1 MGIADNGESGSRGNE
16 NNSSKIELRRIIL
29 GVIVSILS
37 LAAVLYFTDFN
48 QLINALRLADYRL
61 IGYAVITTF
70 IWLFIRTA
78 FWRTLLREKATF
90 KDVFWT
96 INEGYLINNLLPLRL
111 GEFARAYLLSRKS
124 VLTFWEIF
132 STIVIERVLDLTIA
146 VGFLFGAIP
155 TLVGGPWELSVGI
168 NTAIL
173 VSTVLIMLFILA
185 RYRDLALN
193 NYRSLGTRFP
203 LILRIGGNAV
213 PEFLQGLSVLTDGW
227 RFVRAVGLAGLNWGF
242 MILQYYILLRAF
254 FPEAEWFW
262 AIVTLTIAALGM
274 SAPSSP
280 GALGVFEAAVV
291 GALQLFG
298 VDASIALAMAIT
310 THLLQYLVTGVLG
323 VYGLIR
329 DGESLLGLFHRI
341 RGFQPGTAR

>member
-1 MGIADNGESGSRGNE
+1 MGIADSGDSTSGGDQQI
-16 NNSSKIELRRIIL
+16 SSKLELRRIIL

-37 LAAVLYFTDFN
+37 IAVVLYFADLR

-61 IGYAVITTF
+61 IGYAVITTL

-78 FWRTLLREKATF
+78 LWRTLLREKATY

-132 STIVIERVLDLTIA
+132 STIIIERVLDLTIA
-146 VGFLFGAIP
+146 VGILFGSIP
-155 TLVGGPWELSVGI
+155 ALVRGPLEWSVGV

-173 VSTVLIMLFILA
+173 VSIVLIVLFLLA
-185 RYRDLALN
+185 RYRDKTLHI
-193 NYRSLGTRFP
+193 YRNLGTRFP
-203 LILRIGGNAV
+203 LILRIGGDAV
-213 PEFLQGLSVLTDGW
+213 PEFLQGISVLTDGW
-227 RFVRAVGLAGLNWGF
+227 RFVRAVGLVILNWGF
-242 MILQYYILLRAF
+242 MILQYYILLLAF
-254 FPEAEWFW
+254 FPQAEWLW
-262 AIVTLTIAALGM
+262 AVVTLTIAALGM

-280 GALGVFEAAVV
+280 GALGVYEAAVV

-298 VDASIALAMAIT
+298 VDASVALAMAIT

-329 DGESLLGLFHRI
+329 DGESLLNLFHRI
-341 RGFQPGTAR
+341 RRFQPGAAR

>member
-1 MGIADNGESGSRGNE
+1 MGIADNGEGASRGDQKK
-16 NNSSKIELRRIIL
+16 SSKIELRRIIL

-37 LAAVLYFTDFN
+37 LAAVIYFTDLD

-61 IGYAVITTF
+61 IGYAVITTL
-70 IWLFIRTA
+70 IWLLIRTA
-78 FWRTLLREKATF
+78 FWRTLLRENAAF
-90 KDVFWT
+90 NDVFWT

-132 STIVIERVLDLTIA
+132 STIIIERVLDLTIA
-146 VGFLFGAIP
+146 VGILFGSIP
-155 TLVGGPWELSVGI
+155 TLVAGPVEWSVGI

-173 VSTVLIMLFILA
+173 VSTVLIVLFLLA

-193 NYRSLGTRFP
+193 TYRSLGFRFP

-213 PEFLQGLSVLTDGW
+213 PEFLHGLSVLTDGW
-227 RFVRAVGLAGLNWGF
+227 RFLRAVGLAVLNWGF

-254 FPEAEWFW
+254 FPEAEWLW
-262 AIVTLTIAALGM
+262 AVVTLTIAALGM

-280 GALGVFEAAVV
+280 GALGVYEAAVV
-291 GALQLFG
+291 GALLLFG

-310 THLLQYLVTGVLG
+310 THLLQYFVTGVLG
-323 VYGLIR
+323 IYGLIR
-329 DGESLLGLFHRI
+329 DGESLMDLFHRI
-341 RGFQPGTAR
+341 RRFQPGSAG

>member
-1 MGIADNGESGSRGNE
+1 MGIADNGESASRGNE
-16 NNSSKIELRRIIL
+16 NNSSKIGLRRIIL

-37 LAAVLYFTDFN
+37 LAAVLYFTDLN
-48 QLINALRLADYRL
+48 QLISALRLADYRL

-132 STIVIERVLDLTIA
+132 STIVIERVLDLT
-146 VGFLFGAIP
+146 
-155 TLVGGPWELSVGI
+155 
-168 NTAIL
+168 TAIL

-227 RFVRAVGLAGLNWGF
+227 RFVRAVGLVGLNWGF

-262 AIVTLTIAALGM
+262 AVVTLTIAALGM

>member
-1 MGIADNGESGSRGNE
+1 MGIADNGESASRGDQK
-16 NNSSKIELRRIIL
+16 NSSKIELRRIIL

-37 LAAVLYFTDFN
+37 LAAVLYFADLG

-61 IGYAVITTF
+61 IGYAVITTL

-78 FWRTLLREKATF
+78 FWRTLLREKAAF
-90 KDVFWT
+90 NDVFWA

-146 VGFLFGAIP
+146 VGFLIGSIP
-155 TLVGGPWELSVGI
+155 VLVGGSLEWSVGL

-173 VSTVLIMLFILA
+173 VSTVLIVLFLLA
-185 RYRDLALN
+185 RYRELALN
-193 NYRSLGTRFP
+193 TYRSLGTRFP
-203 LILRIGGNAV
+203 LVIRIGGNAV
-213 PEFLQGLSVLTDGW
+213 PEFLHGLSVLTDGW
-227 RFVRAVGLAGLNWGF
+227 RFVSAVGLAVLNWGF
-242 MILQYYILLRAF
+242 MILQYFILLRAF
-254 FPEAEWFW
+254 FPEAEWLW
-262 AIVTLTIAALGM
+262 AVVTLTIAALGM

-280 GALGVFEAAVV
+280 GALGVYEAAVV

-298 VDASIALAMAIT
+298 VDASIALAMAIS

-323 VYGLIR
+323 AYGLIR
-329 DGESLLGLFHRI
+329 DGESILGLFHRI
-341 RGFQPGTAR
+341 RRFQPGTVH